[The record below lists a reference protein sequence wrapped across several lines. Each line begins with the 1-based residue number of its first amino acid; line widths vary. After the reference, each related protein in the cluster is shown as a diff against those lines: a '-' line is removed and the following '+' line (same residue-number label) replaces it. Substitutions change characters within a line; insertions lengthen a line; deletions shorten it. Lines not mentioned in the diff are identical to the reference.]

1 MKILFIGGTGR
12 LSSDVAKLA
21 LEKNNDVYL
30 LTRGSNNRKKF
41 VDPRYKMI
49 YGNIR
54 DTEECKKKLKDFKF
68 DVIIDF
74 LTFNTEQLEN
84 TLDVIKNHYKQYI
97 FISTA
102 TVYSKNNE
110 DEIISENKTIVGN
123 KKWKYAYDKFLCE
136 EKIKEYFSD
145 NEEAT
150 YTIVRPYVT
159 YNETR
164 IPYPIIPQ
172 NNMYE
177 YSLINRIIN
186 EKCIPIINNGDIST
200 TITNSKD
207 FAKAVVGLLNNSS
220 AYGEAFHITSNENV
234 TWENVIDYIGQYY
247 DKDVKKV
254 NFSIDEFSNKYPEYR
269 GILEGDKGHSM
280 KFDNSKIKKVVPD
293 FECEVC
299 LKDGIKKC
307 IQFFEDNEEFKKIDY
322 YWDGKIDKICNCKK
336 EKEFSNKGSKI
347 EYFCGYYGIPK
358 KIYKIIRKIGGTK

>member
-136 EKIKEYFSD
+136 EKIKEYF
-145 NEEAT
+145 
-150 YTIVRPYVT
+150 
-159 YNETR
+159 
-164 IPYPIIPQ
+164 
-172 NNMYE
+172 
-177 YSLINRIIN
+177 
-186 EKCIPIINNGDIST
+186 
-200 TITNSKD
+200 
-207 FAKAVVGLLNNSS
+207 
-220 AYGEAFHITSNENV
+220 
-234 TWENVIDYIGQYY
+234 
-247 DKDVKKV
+247 
-254 NFSIDEFSNKYPEYR
+254 
-269 GILEGDKGHSM
+269 
-280 KFDNSKIKKVVPD
+280 
-293 FECEVC
+293 
-299 LKDGIKKC
+299 
-307 IQFFEDNEEFKKIDY
+307 
-322 YWDGKIDKICNCKK
+322 
-336 EKEFSNKGSKI
+336 
-347 EYFCGYYGIPK
+347 
-358 KIYKIIRKIGGTK
+358 